1 MIEGA
6 TERKWEYQNPTGS
19 LNAKRFESISLP
31 GIMTRRSDAGIVPFE
46 KISSREPELNFAQKK
61 KLVTNAK
68 VTNYETK
75 WDIVSEKIT
84 KDVVFVPDTMRQ
96 RRLVSP
102 EGPKNSKL
110 SELRRHEV
118 LAPPPVVAKSPVNIE
133 I

>member
-1 MIEGA
+1 
-6 TERKWEYQNPTGS
+6 
-19 LNAKRFESISLP
+19 
-31 GIMTRRSDAGIVPFE
+31 MTRRSDAGIVPFE